1 MEKIKIGIQSY
12 EYSCGDGCCY
22 EQGDNIFIN
31 GERIGDI
38 PNGSAECALHLVL
51 AHLGYEVE
59 IEGLDTNEEVTWTM

>member
-12 EYSCGDGCCY
+12 KYSC
-22 EQGDNIFIN
+22 DNIFIN

-51 AHLGYEVE
+51 AYLGYEVE